1 MTAQPTEKA
10 LFRIDYDG
18 VWFHDG
24 AEIKRHALAR
34 LFAAKGLRIDADGA
48 YWLSSPEEK
57 YPVEVADVPFIIT
70 DYDITGAGPSQA
82 VDLITNMGERV
93 ALGPDRILELRPE
106 PLGRVIVPYVAVRH
120 GLYARLSRP
129 VFYNLVEK
137 AEPLDD
143 TMVLYSRNSRQSL
156 GRIMEPDKNNS

>member
-24 AEIKRHALAR
+24 AVIKRHALAK
-34 LFAAKGLRIDADGA
+34 LFADKGLRIDSDGQ

-57 YPVEVADVPFIIT
+57 YPVDVADVPFVIV
-70 DYDITGAGPSQA
+70 DYDIRADE
-82 VDLITNMGERV
+82 VDLVTNMGDLV
-93 ALGPDRILELRPE
+93 PLGPDHILELRPE
-106 PLGRVIVPYVAVRH
+106 PQGGVLVPYIEVRK

-137 AEPLDD
+137 AEAVDD
-143 TMVLYSRNSRQSL
+143 TMVLYSRNSRQVL
-156 GRIMEPDKNNS
+156 GRRTEPDKNTP

>member
-24 AEIKRHALAR
+24 AVIKRHALAK
-34 LFAAKGLRIDADGA
+34 LFADKGLRIDSEGQ

-57 YPVEVADVPFIIT
+57 YPVEVADVPFVIV
-70 DYDITGAGPSQA
+70 DYDIRPGEI
-82 VDLITNMGERV
+82 DLVTNMGDIV
-93 ALGPDRILELRPE
+93 PLGPDHILELRSE
-106 PLGRVIVPYVAVRH
+106 PQGGVMVPYIEIRK

-137 AEPLDD
+137 AEAVDD
-143 TMVLYSRNSRQSL
+143 TMVLYSRNSTQLL
-156 GRIMEPDKNNS
+156 GRLSEQDKNVL